1 MSIAE
6 PYLVER
12 VDTAAV
18 AARESA
24 DFWAEHVCRNQGTLE
39 CRFDGRSSFRGTTAV
54 QRYAGYQLID
64 FWSDSVVYSR
74 TRADIRHDGD
84 DSLRVMIPVSGALR
98 IRQDDTAAQVLP
110 GCGAVVTK
118 SRPVDFGQPVAVRG
132 WVMNVPA
139 GTLPLSL
146 GAGPAL
152 VDLRNGLG
160 SVLVGMITELGKQRE
175 AVDGPEFASACDTI
189 IDLLRLRMRRH
200 AAPPTVLATVD
211 AAVREHVLRHADDP
225 DLTPTEIARA
235 LGWSLR
241 QVQLALHHTGTT
253 PSELIRGARL
263 DRAHRR
269 LRESS
274 ARTIAEIAYASG
286 FRSLSAFGSAF
297 KARFGVTPQEVRPR
311 LPSPER

>member
-1 MSIAE
+1 MAIAE
-6 PYLVER
+6 SYLVER
-12 VDTAAV
+12 ADTAAV
-18 AARESA
+18 APREAA

-39 CRFDGRSSFRGTTAV
+39 CRFASRSPFRGTTAV

-74 TRADIRHDGD
+74 TRADIRRDGD

-98 IRQDDTAAQVLP
+98 IRQDDTAVQVLP
-110 GCGAVVTK
+110 GHGAVVTK
-118 SRPVDFGQPVAVRG
+118 TRPVDFGQPVAARG
-132 WVMNVPA
+132 WVMNIPA
-139 GTLPLSL
+139 GALPLEL

-152 VDLRNGLG
+152 VDLREGLG
-160 SVLVGMITELGKQRE
+160 SVLVGMITELGKQRA
-175 AVDGPEFASACDTI
+175 AVDGLEFASACDTI
-189 IDLLRLRMRRH
+189 VDLLRVRMRRH
-200 AAPPTVLATVD
+200 AAPTVLATVD
-211 AAVREHVLRHADDP
+211 AAVRDHVLRHADDP
-225 DLTPTEIARA
+225 DLTPTEIART

-269 LRESS
+269 LRESPS
-274 ARTIAEIAYASG
+274 GRTIAEIAYASG

-297 KARFGVTPQEVRPR
+297 KARFGTTPQEVRQR
-311 LPSPER
+311 